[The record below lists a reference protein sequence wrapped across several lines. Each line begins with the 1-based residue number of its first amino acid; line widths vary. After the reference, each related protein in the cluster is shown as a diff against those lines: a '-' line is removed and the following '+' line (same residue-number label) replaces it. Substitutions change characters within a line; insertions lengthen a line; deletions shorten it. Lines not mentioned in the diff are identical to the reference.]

1 MIQVSLADKLSSVVR
16 DTQSEETYEC
26 VNCES
31 RFVLDRQTCPDCGG
45 CTIDRIEWDSV
56 LAE

>member
-1 MIQVSLADKLSSVVR
+1 MSLTDKLSRVVR

-26 VNCES
+26 VDCES
-31 RFVLDRQTCPDCGG
+31 RFVLNRQTCPDCGG